1 MSNSVNIRDAAN
13 VGGTLTAQNA
23 AVLGTV
29 TTPFLVIESNAIIPA
44 LAATTI
50 TATHAAL
57 ATLTTTDGANI
68 GGALDVSRG
77 PTTLKSLVV
86 ASNAQLQGSNTL
98 DSLLV
103 LKNTQ
108 LSNALLVQGPT
119 NAAGG
124 LTTTALTITDLD
136 VVMGGRLVV
145 QGVSLTIAAG
155 SVTAVVGRSG
165 AGKSVLWK
173 SVAGLI
179 PRSRG
184 AVIVSVP
191 PLVFVHQ
198 DPALLDDRSVH
209 DNLLLFAL
217 AADADDR
224 ARDVA
229 RSLGISHLLRVPAA
243 ALSPAQ
249 ARRVALARALVLRPG
264 ILVVDEPTTG
274 LDVVAAAEVDR
285 ALVDSVASGSGA
297 LVVITHHPRTLA
309 ALQAIPGCRTLLVQ
323 DGSVSEQW
331 NAP

>member
-1 MSNSVNIRDAAN
+1 M
-13 VGGTLTAQNA
+13 
-23 AVLGTV
+23 
-29 TTPFLVIESNAIIPA
+29 TPVSTHLPTHGRTPA
-44 LAATTI
+44 
-50 TATHAAL
+50 
-57 ATLTTTDGANI
+57 
-68 GGALDVSRG
+68 
-77 PTTLKSLVV
+77 
-86 ASNAQLQGSNTL
+86 
-98 DSLLV
+98 
-103 LKNTQ
+103 
-108 LSNALLVQGPT
+108 
-119 NAAGG
+119 
-124 LTTTALTITDLD
+124 TALTITDLD

-173 SVAGLI
+173 SIAGLI

-184 AVIVSVP
+184 TVIVSVP

-209 DNLLLFAL
+209 DNLLLFADDV
-217 AADADDR
+217 ADADAR

-229 RSLGISHLLRVPAA
+229 RSLGISALLGVPAA

-264 ILVVDEPTTG
+264 VLVVDEPTTG

>member
-1 MSNSVNIRDAAN
+1 M
-13 VGGTLTAQNA
+13 
-23 AVLGTV
+23 
-29 TTPFLVIESNAIIPA
+29 TPSLPHLPTPPRAPA
-44 LAATTI
+44 RNPG
-50 TATHAAL
+50 HAL
-57 ATLTTTDGANI
+57 SI
-68 GGALDVSRG
+68 VDV
-77 PTTLKSLVV
+77 
-86 ASNAQLQGSNTL
+86 
-98 DSLLV
+98 
-103 LKNTQ
+103 
-108 LSNALLVQGPT
+108 
-119 NAAGG
+119 
-124 LTTTALTITDLD
+124 D
-136 VVMGGRLVV
+136 VVIGGRLVV
-145 QGVSLTIAAG
+145 QGVSLTLAAG

-173 SVAGLI
+173 SIAGLI

-184 AVIVSVP
+184 TVVVGVP

-217 AADADDR
+217 ADNANNANNNANAHDVDAR
-224 ARDVA
+224 ALDIA
-229 RSLGISHLLRVPAA
+229 RRLGIGQLLPVAAA

-264 ILVVDEPTTG
+264 VLVVDEPTTG
-274 LDVVAAAEVDR
+274 LDVMAAAEVDR
-285 ALVDSVASGSGA
+285 ALVDSVASGTGA

>member
-1 MSNSVNIRDAAN
+1 M
-13 VGGTLTAQNA
+13 
-23 AVLGTV
+23 
-29 TTPFLVIESNAIIPA
+29 TPVSTHLADLPTPA
-44 LAATTI
+44 
-50 TATHAAL
+50 
-57 ATLTTTDGANI
+57 
-68 GGALDVSRG
+68 
-77 PTTLKSLVV
+77 P
-86 ASNAQLQGSNTL
+86 
-98 DSLLV
+98 
-103 LKNTQ
+103 
-108 LSNALLVQGPT
+108 
-119 NAAGG
+119 
-124 LTTTALTITDLD
+124 ALTITDFD

-155 SVTAVVGRSG
+155 SVTVVVGRSG

-184 AVIVSVP
+184 TVIVGVP
-191 PLVFVHQ
+191 PLGLVHQ

-209 DNLLLFAL
+209 DNLLLFADDV
-217 AADADDR
+217 ADADAR

-229 RSLGISHLLRVPAA
+229 RSLGISALLGVPAA

-249 ARRVALARALVLRPG
+249 ARRVALARALVLKPG
-264 ILVVDEPTTG
+264 VLVVDEPTTG